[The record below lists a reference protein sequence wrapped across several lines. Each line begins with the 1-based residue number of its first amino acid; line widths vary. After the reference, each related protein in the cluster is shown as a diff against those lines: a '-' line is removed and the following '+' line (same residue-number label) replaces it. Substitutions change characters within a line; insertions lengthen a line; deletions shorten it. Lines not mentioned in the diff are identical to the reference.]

1 MISFTYFN
9 FFDLVRCYDFLTE
22 VHSVRIK
29 GKRSGEGGDGGGCGL
44 CSDGRSGVSE
54 AGLLGG
60 DKPRDRVGRVCFVA
74 AAVGGLNRK
83 CLLKMS
89 FPLLLMTLP

>member
-1 MISFTYFN
+1 M
-9 FFDLVRCYDFLTE
+9 
-22 VHSVRIK
+22 
-29 GKRSGEGGDGGGCGL
+29 

-60 DKPRDRVGRVCFVA
+60 GKPRDRVGRECFVG

>member
-1 MISFTYFN
+1 M
-9 FFDLVRCYDFLTE
+9 
-22 VHSVRIK
+22 
-29 GKRSGEGGDGGGCGL
+29 
-44 CSDGRSGVSE
+44 CSDGRSEVSE

-60 DKPRDRVGRVCFVA
+60 GKPRHREGRVCFVG

>member
-29 GKRSGEGGDGGGCGL
+29 GKRSRGGRRW
-44 CSDGRSGVSE
+44 GR
-54 AGLLGG
+54 L
-60 DKPRDRVGRVCFVA
+60 RVVQ
-74 AAVGGLNRK
+74 
-83 CLLKMS
+83 
-89 FPLLLMTLP
+89 